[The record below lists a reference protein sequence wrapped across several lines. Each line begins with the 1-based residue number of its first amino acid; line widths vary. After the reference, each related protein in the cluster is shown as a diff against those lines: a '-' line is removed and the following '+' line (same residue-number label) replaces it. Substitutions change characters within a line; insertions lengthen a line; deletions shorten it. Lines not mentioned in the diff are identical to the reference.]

1 MPFERTTDNVLWLFE
16 RSIVPKIDLEV
27 RPKPQ
32 KIACVVTQETVG
44 QKALETGV
52 HLAKKWDAKLNVFV
66 WIKYYDEMLRIIEGT
81 LAEQTKLMSEAETV
95 TSKITKKEI
104 IPALSPYPDEIK
116 KQLLSTVQKTG
127 FSIDYILSQIKKRQ
141 LDLLIIPA
149 PLFAQDTLRNDILED
164 EMVALLSLSPRS
176 LPALIVPRKITG
188 NDDTV
193 VVVAR
198 PLTLTILAERV
209 MQFFGTKTNV
219 ILLVLI
225 RPSLIETFELLAI
238 ERNEKVP
245 DQEEIERILTKR
257 MEDAVTT
264 SVSSIRKHVKSI
276 KIETR
281 KEAAGIAIKNVV
293 DKYNAANVLIYS
305 RADPDDTLD
314 SQAYAVTRRIKNKRI
329 YIVWD

>member
-1 MPFERTTDNVLWLFE
+1 MPFDKTTDNVLWLFE
-16 RSIVPKIDLEV
+16 RSIVPKVELSL

-32 KIACVVTQETVG
+32 KIACIVTQETVG

-66 WIKYYDEMLRIIEGT
+66 WIKYYDEILRVVEGT
-81 LAEQTKLMSEAETV
+81 LAEQTKLLSETKEII
-95 TSKITKKEI
+95 SKTTKKEI
-104 IPALSPYPDEIK
+104 ISALSPNPEKLK
-116 KQLLSTVQKTG
+116 KKFLSIVQESG
-127 FSIDYILSQIKKRQ
+127 YSVDYILDQIRERQ

-149 PLFAQDTLRNDILED
+149 PLFAQETLRNDILEN
-164 EMVALLSLSPRS
+164 EMVAILSLSPRS
-176 LPALIVPRKITG
+176 LPALIVPQKITG

-198 PLTLTILAERV
+198 PRTLTILSERIL
-209 MQFFGTKTNV
+209 QFFGEKTNV

-225 RPSLIETFELLAI
+225 QPSLIETFELLAM
-238 ERNEKVP
+238 EKNEEVP
-245 DQEEIERILTKR
+245 DQDEIERILTKR
-257 MEDAVTT
+257 MKEAVTS
-264 SVSSIRKHVKSI
+264 SVASIRKNVGSI

-281 KEAAGIAIKNVV
+281 REAAGIAVREVV
-293 DKYNAANVLIYS
+293 NKHNAANILIYS